1 MTFYETYVT
10 VTYNTPTFNELLRDL
25 SKPSVTA
32 IYDMYTFNTYTRYIK
47 DQCDYANPNMIRQPF
62 TEFIRGISRANMTAM
77 YEMQTFNTYSRYIQD
92 QRD

>member
-1 MTFYETYVT
+1 M
-10 VTYNTPTFNELLRDL
+10 
-25 SKPSVTA
+25 TA

-77 YEMQTFNTYSRYIQD
+77 YEMQTFNTYSRYIQPNVTAIYTSMSFYEVYPV
-92 QRD
+92 QRDYANPSMSF